1 MIKLEDFIDDI
12 INVTAKAALNSYK
25 FVGKGDKNSADKAA
39 VDAMRSEL
47 NKIKFSGDVV
57 IGEGEMDEAPMLYIG
72 EKLGKANSP
81 TVDIAVDPLDGTKLA
96 AYNLPNAISVIA
108 IAKSNTLLKAP
119 DMYMEKVAIGPNL
132 PLNLIDLD
140 YSFNDNLSKLAEAKK
155 KLISELCVCIL
166 DRPRHKKYS
175 EILKK
180 NNCNIKFITDGD
192 VAGVIYAALKDSK
205 VDMYFGIGGAPE
217 GVLAAAAIKCLNGQ
231 FQGRLIFENEE
242 EISRAKKMGITE
254 INKKYNLNDIVK
266 DDVIFS
272 CSGVTN
278 GELVKGVKFNKNRY
292 HVETLLMHDGSKKIT
307 KLSKEY
313 DL

>member
-1 MIKLEDFIDDI
+1 M
-12 INVTAKAALNSYK
+12 
-25 FVGKGDKNSADKAA
+25 
-39 VDAMRSEL
+39 
-47 NKIKFSGDVV
+47 
-57 IGEGEMDEAPMLYIG
+57 
-72 EKLGKANSP
+72 
-81 TVDIAVDPLDGTKLA
+81 
-96 AYNLPNAISVIA
+96 
-108 IAKSNTLLKAP
+108 
-119 DMYMEKVAIGPNL
+119 
-132 PLNLIDLD
+132 
-140 YSFNDNLSKLAEAKK
+140 
-155 KLISELCVCIL
+155 
-166 DRPRHKKYS
+166 
-175 EILKK
+175 
-180 NNCNIKFITDGD
+180 
-192 VAGVIYAALKDSK
+192 
-205 VDMYFGIGGAPE
+205 
-217 GVLAAAAIKCLNGQ
+217 AAAAIKCLNGQ

>member
-1 MIKLEDFIDDI
+1 MIKLEDFINDI
-12 INVTAKAALNSYK
+12 INVTATAALHSYK

-47 NKIKFSGDVV
+47 NKIHFYGDVV

-72 EKLGKANSP
+72 EKLGKAKTP
-81 TVDIAVDPLDGTKLA
+81 MVDIAVDPLDGTKLA
-96 AYNLPNAISVIA
+96 ANNLPNAISVIA

-132 PLNLIDLD
+132 PVNLIDLD
-140 YSFNDNLSKLAEAKK
+140 HSFNENLLRLASAKN

-166 DRPRHKKYS
+166 DRPRHKKYI
-175 EILKK
+175 EILEK

-231 FQGRLIFENEE
+231 FQGRLIFKNEE

-254 INKKYNLNDIVK
+254 INKKYNLNEIVK

-278 GELVKGVKFNKNRY
+278 GELVKGVKFNKNKY
-292 HVETLLMHDGSKKIT
+292 QVETLLMHNGSKKIT